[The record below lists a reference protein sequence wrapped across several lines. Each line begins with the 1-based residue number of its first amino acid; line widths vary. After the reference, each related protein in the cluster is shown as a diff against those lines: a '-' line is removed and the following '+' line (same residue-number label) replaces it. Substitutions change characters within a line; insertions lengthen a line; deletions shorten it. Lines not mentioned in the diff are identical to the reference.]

1 MHLSKLP
8 KQCSEKNA
16 GLQRVS
22 LPPANWFAPPD
33 GNRSRLLLGNDFP
46 AGSRGGTSSF
56 ERVLSE
62 NACSR
67 KLTGATHRPKGNA
80 NLQTVSPWGQPRGE
94 HLLQNRARFIVAHDN
109 IAATVVRMVNTL
121 LLLPYHQNVCN
132 RVGGDLS
139 KNGV

>member
-1 MHLSKLP
+1 MKG
-8 KQCSEKNA
+8 A
-16 GLQRVS
+16 GLRRGNLQ
-22 LPPANWFAPPD
+22 PGNWFAPPD
-33 GNRSRLLLGNDFP
+33 GNRSRLFRNAQFSRDFP

-62 NACSR
+62 NACSQ

-121 LLLPYHQNVCN
+121 LLLSYHQNVCN